1 MQSLMWFIFFELRLD
16 RVGSTKCEGLSSAA
30 FTFGDPCK
38 KCTFTC
44 KQENFSVFQKELW
57 KKSSFLNF

>member
-44 KQENFSVFQKELW
+44 KQENFSVFQKEL
-57 KKSSFLNF
+57 